1 MTTTVTIYS
10 DLHCPWAAVAVHRL
24 RRARDGQDLDV
35 VFDQRAWPLEWVN
48 GQGTPR
54 DIVESEMAVLAGHE
68 ERLFS
73 RYGDPSWP
81 STLLPAFELVAA
93 ARRAFGLRAAEDVDY
108 AVRLAFFRRSADVS
122 QRHVLHRVA
131 GEAGLDADAVMRVW
145 ETGSARADVVDDYRR
160 GQQLPIQGSPQIFWP
175 DGSTSHNPGMDH
187 EWVRGLPRVRH
198 ADPRAAARLLAERAG
213 GSGAGSAA

>member
-10 DLHCPWAAVAVHRL
+10 DLHCPWATVAVHRL

-54 DIVESEMAVLAGHE
+54 DVVEPETAVLAGHE

-73 RYGDPSWP
+73 RFEGPSWP

-93 ARRAFGLRAAEDVDY
+93 ARRVAGLRAAEDVDY

-122 QRHVLHRVA
+122 QRDVLHRVA
-131 GEAGLDADAVMRVW
+131 GEAGLDADAVLHVW
-145 ETGSARADVVDDYRR
+145 ETEPVRADVVDDYRR
-160 GQQLPIQGSPQIFWP
+160 SGRLPIQGSPQIFWP

-198 ADPRAAARLLAERAG
+198 ADHGAAARLLAERAG
-213 GSGAGSAA
+213 GSGTGSAA